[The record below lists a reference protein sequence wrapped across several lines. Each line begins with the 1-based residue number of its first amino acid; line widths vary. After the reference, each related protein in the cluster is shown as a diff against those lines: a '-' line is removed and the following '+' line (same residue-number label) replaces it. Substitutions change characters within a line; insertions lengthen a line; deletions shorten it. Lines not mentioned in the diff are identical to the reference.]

1 MPTIYEVQAPDGS
14 ILEIEGPD
22 DATDA
27 QVAEFAAQQF
37 GATDRPVYSSPGK
50 VIPPV
55 ATVPVPASQVP
66 QSPLNS
72 PVTKEGAA
80 ARALGDTLGFQFM
93 DELAAAI
100 DAGAVS
106 GAEYEAAWREQQALR
121 AADAQNFPDAQTQGE
136 VLGFAGSMLLPGGAL
151 GKVAGLGKQ
160 ALTGAAIGAGSTALS
175 GAGAQQMDER
185 TANLGSDLLFGG
197 AVGVAAPLAAAG
209 ARKFVQALPYAGGKL
224 AQSAADDTILGST
237 LNREELLKR
246 AAEFQKA
253 KGRGASIAELL
264 TPTEAA
270 QFTRAIGVSPTA
282 RTQAATA
289 FQDTATA
296 LPQDLATNVA
306 NRGGLASKGD
316 LVKRTVDRGDRDF
329 GAFRDTRANIAE
341 ADRMVILNDIIKD
354 IPLESAFKAKLLDRL
369 DTNSVTGGDLDI
381 LRRKIAK
388 LENSVEADKSLRGT
402 AMRETLL
409 PIFADAIPESAGAVS
424 RYSKGMRAA
433 EGAATGNAALSQG
446 LVEGAGNLRRLDKVG
461 AKGAEIGARTGVVEQ
476 AFRSP
481 GQSYRFASRLENDP
495 TLEAALRTT
504 QGDQAA
510 QEIIDYAKQS
520 KSAIDAVA
528 ALAKVPPEKLE
539 SLLDN
544 ADEMID
550 FVAAAGLGAG
560 GAFKAT
566 LAKNMIARMGGIGEN
581 AANKLADD
589 LLNPARRDAV
599 FNLLEKQG
607 VSKVG
612 VREIVEAAMIA
623 AGQQAI
629 SANRAFATSVEPQ

>member
-1 MPTIYEVQAPDGS
+1 MPINAQMADGTILEFPDG
-14 ILEIEGPD
+14 
-22 DATDA
+22 TDA
-27 QVAEFAAQQF
+27 AVIDRAAREYVRSAPRGSA
-37 GATDRPVYSSPGK
+37 GAAPE
-50 VIPPV
+50 PV
-55 ATVPVPASQVP
+55 ATIPVPASEVP
-66 QSPLNS
+66 QSPLNA

-80 ARALGDTLGFQFM
+80 ARSLGDTLGFQFM
-93 DELAAAI
+93 DELAAAVE
-100 DAGAVS
+100 AGAVG
-106 GAEYEAAWREQQALR
+106 GADYEAAWQNQQALR
-121 AADAQNFPDAQTQGE
+121 AADAQNFPEYQEQGQQ
-136 VLGFAGSMLLPGGAL
+136 LGFLGSMLLPGGAL

-197 AVGVAAPLAAAG
+197 TVGAAAPFAAAG
-209 ARKFVQALPYAGGKL
+209 ARKFVQALPGAGGQL
-224 AQSAADDTILGST
+224 AQTAADDVILGST
-237 LNREELLKR
+237 LNRDELLKR

-253 KGRGASIAELL
+253 KGRGASVAELL

-270 QFTRAIGVSPTA
+270 QFTRAVGVSPAA

-289 FQDTATA
+289 FRDTATA

-329 GAFRDTRANIAE
+329 GAFRDKRANIAE

-354 IPLESAFKAKLLDRL
+354 IPLESAFKAKLLERL

-388 LENSVEADKSLRGT
+388 LESSVEADKSLRGT

-409 PIFADAIPESAGAVS
+409 PIFADAIPESAGAVA

-433 EGAATGNAALSQG
+433 EGAATGNAALNQG

-520 KSAIDAVA
+520 KSAIDALA

-589 LLNPARRDAV
+589 LLNPARREAV

-629 SANRAFATSVEPQ
+629 STNRAFATSVEQQ